1 MKQKIIPLI
10 LTIFTISAIMSQNIK
25 FYDLRYNEVTL
36 DTNKINLLIFV
47 STNSCHNCY
56 LEVEK
61 YLESNNAYSN
71 NRFNIVTVSFLQKN
85 DLEDISVRKVFYNT
99 SKYYFPFIKMRIF
112 SDEESYKSLCGKV
125 IDEKTFPKIV
135 LIDNKRVTIFEP
147 YTDFI
152 NNKLFDQHE
161 NE

>member
-10 LTIFTISAIMSQNIK
+10 LTIFTFSSIMSQNLK

-61 YLESNNAYSN
+61 YLESHNAYSN
-71 NRFNIVTVSFLQKN
+71 NRFNIVTISFLQKN
-85 DLEDISVRKVFYNT
+85 NLEDISVRKVFYNT
-99 SKYYFPFIKMRIF
+99 SKYYFPYIKMRIF
-112 SDEESYKSLCGKV
+112 SDEESYKSLCGKD

-135 LIDNKRVTIFEP
+135 LIDKNNVKIFEP

-152 NNKLFDQHE
+152 KNNLF
-161 NE
+161 NKY

>member
-10 LTIFTISAIMSQNIK
+10 LTILTVSSIMSQNLN
-25 FYDLRYNEVTL
+25 FYDLRYDKVSL
-36 DTNKINLLIFV
+36 DTNKPHLLIFV

-61 YLESNNAYSN
+61 YLESHNAYSH
-71 NRFNIVTVSFLQKN
+71 NRLNIVTVSFLQKN
-85 DLEDISVRKVFYNT
+85 DLENIAVRKVFYNA
-99 SKYYFPFIKMRIF
+99 SKYYFPHIKMRLF
-112 SDEESYKSLCGKV
+112 SDEESYKILFGKV

-135 LIDNKRVTIFEP
+135 LIDKNNVKIFEP
-147 YTDFI
+147 YTEFI
-152 NNKLFDQHE
+152 NNTLFDQHE